1 MEKHL
6 LEDWQFCFFVKGLV
20 APEEGIT
27 LGDIMIFGV
36 PPSHDASI
44 FFKVSTKPEKDNDA
58 LRNELLS
65 NLRNIVKVYGLVSNT
80 YVDVM
85 SGSSASKISSEH
97 PFGDKKLRG
106 HFGLIPVFDEERR
119 RREIPL
125 IEKTITKYEV
135 VKPIFQGK
143 AKGFLRNAIDYYYRS
158 LKDDKLEEK
167 IIDLM
172 ISLESLF
179 SNERDELGLRYSLRT
194 TFLLGVGQEAE
205 RPNIFRKVQTLYG
218 KRSKVVHG
226 TEDVDLEYKDISTLQ
241 EYVREAIKRLIH
253 IEMSKQK
260 FLTLLDESVY
270 DEEKRVL
277 LNQIVMEAMKKW

>member
-1 MEKHL
+1 MS
-6 LEDWQFCFFVKGLV
+6 EDWQFCFLVKGLI

-27 LGDIMIFGV
+27 LGDMMIFGV
-36 PPSHDASI
+36 PPSHDARI
-44 FFKVSTKPEKDNDA
+44 FFKASTKPEKDKDA
-58 LRNELLS
+58 LRNDLLS
-65 NLRNIVKVYGLVSNT
+65 NLRNIAKVYGLISNT

-97 PFGDKKLRG
+97 PFGDQEM
-106 HFGLIPVFDEERR
+106 FGYITLIPTFNGEQRR
-119 RREIPL
+119 RNIPL
-125 IEKTITKYEV
+125 IEKTITKYEA

-179 SNERDELGLRYSLRT
+179 SNAKDELGLRYSLRT

-205 RPNIFRKVQTLYG
+205 RPNIFRKVHALYG
-218 KRSKVVHG
+218 KRSEVVHG
-226 TEDVDLEYKDISTLQ
+226 TEDVDLEYKDISDLQ
-241 EYVREAIKRLIH
+241 KYVSEAIKRLIH
-253 IEMSKQK
+253 IEMPKQE

-270 DEEKRVL
+270 DEGRRAL